1 MAADGDFQT
10 ATQGG
15 AVDDGD
21 ARLGAGFD
29 TVDHFRQTGRL
40 RRLAEFLDVGAGH
53 EGRAFADQDDGFDF
67 GIRFGSLEA
76 VLQALAYGDTQGINR
91 GVVDPDNCNGALSF
105 QCDHVRHAQSPSVV
119 MTKAVASVTSPAI
132 SLYVPL
138 CEIMESYSARQNTKK
153 QSTCRCPAKM
163 KYVSISGN
171 DGQLQPPGL
180 FAFI

>member
-1 MAADGDFQT
+1 
-10 ATQGG
+10 
-15 AVDDGD
+15 
-21 ARLGAGFD
+21 
-29 TVDHFRQTGRL
+29 
-40 RRLAEFLDVGAGH
+40 
-53 EGRAFADQDDGFDF
+53 
-67 GIRFGSLEA
+67 
-76 VLQALAYGDTQGINR
+76 
-91 GVVDPDNCNGALSF
+91 
-105 QCDHVRHAQSPSVV
+105 